1 MVEQNGGKFRRI
13 KKIAFG
19 RNQNKRKRHCLMCRF
34 GSEKKTKFV
43 MGTFDLKKSK
53 KNNFAGGP
61 GHENFIRC

>member
-34 GSEKKTKFV
+34 G
-43 MGTFDLKKSK
+43 
-53 KNNFAGGP
+53 
-61 GHENFIRC
+61 